1 MKTEDI
7 HKIWEAGL
15 ITADQRERIIAHYN
29 LKDDGVK
36 FLAIVSFIGATLIT
50 AGIVLL
56 ISAHWNEIPGGVK
69 IAAGLL
75 LMLGAQGGGWWLR
88 EVQVRYHKTGE
99 ALQFAGSVLFLANIA
114 LVGQIYHLSAR
125 PPNALLLWLAGI
137 AALPW
142 LLNSRAQFALFLA
155 ALSVW
160 FGCEINERDS
170 LIYCGNTS
178 QVVAYAL
185 LGLNFIGAG
194 LLLRK
199 TAFANFAPMAEK
211 LGSLGLLVFVFPL
224 TWAGVL
230 VWKPTDDGICHW
242 LVPILAATGT
252 IAAITGVRHL
262 PGLNQPWQRLWGGTL
277 AAAAGLLC
285 LAFFVPREHG
295 WVGSGTFDWVNAVAS
310 IGLFVFCL
318 LQIQTGLQTSSR
330 YLVNLGVAF
339 IGLDIVSAYFG
350 LFGTMA
356 RTGLMFIVSGVFLM
370 VFGVYLEKKRR
381 ALLQQ
386 MKTLNQPEVA

>member
-7 HKIWEAGL
+7 HKICEAGL
-15 ITADQRERIIAHYN
+15 ITADQRDRIIAHFN

-56 ISAHWNEIPGGVK
+56 ISAHWNEIPGGLK

-75 LMLGAQGGGWWLR
+75 LMLGAHGGGWWLR
-88 EVQVRYHKTGE
+88 EVQGRYRKTGE
-99 ALQFAGSVLFLANIA
+99 ALQLAGSVMFLANIA
-114 LVGQIYHLSAR
+114 LVGQIYQLSSR

-137 AALPW
+137 ATLPW
-142 LLNSRAQFALFLA
+142 LLNSRAQLVLFLA
-155 ALSVW
+155 GLSVW

-170 LIYCGNTS
+170 LIYCGNES

-194 LLLRK
+194 LWLRK
-199 TAFANFAPMAEK
+199 SAFADFAPVAEK
-211 LGSLGLLVFVFPL
+211 LGALGLLVFAFPL

-230 VWKPTDDGICHW
+230 DWTHTGADTCHW
-242 LVPILAATGT
+242 LIPVLAVSAMLTT
-252 IAAITGVRHL
+252 AAGVRHL
-262 PGLNQPWQRLWGGTL
+262 PGLNRQWRLTWGATL
-277 AAAAGLLC
+277 ATSAALLC
-285 LAFFVPREHG
+285 AAFFTPREHG
-295 WVGSGTFDWVNAVAS
+295 WVWIGTFDTVNAAAS

-318 LQIQTGLQTSSR
+318 LQIQTGLQTGSR

-356 RTGLMFIVSGVFLM
+356 RTGLMFIVSGLFLM
-370 VFGVYLEKKRR
+370 VFGVYLERKRR
-381 ALLQQ
+381 NLLHQ
-386 MKTLNQPEVA
+386 MKTLNQSEVA